1 MVGERVEEEGGER
14 RVANERKQREEGG
27 RGKGGGGRGLVER
40 KRQSCP
46 RSHWDFASFHNT
58 EPGY

>member
-14 RVANERKQREEGG
+14 RVANERKQREE
-27 RGKGGGGRGLVER
+27 GGRGLVER

>member
-27 RGKGGGGRGLVER
+27 KGEGEEGG
-40 KRQSCP
+40 
-46 RSHWDFASFHNT
+46 W
-58 EPGY
+58 